1 MRFGIAFDGD
11 AAADDSSKNS
21 NFHLVSTCIQ
31 GSLFRSYT
39 FLVSLLLKKELE
51 ELTEIGLFSSKTCA
65 SSCYPIL
72 LLSVTVK
79 IVIVKIVS
87 QFERCLEY

>member
-11 AAADDSSKNS
+11 DDDDDGSKNT
-21 NFHLVSTCIQ
+21 NFHFMSTCIP
-31 GSLFRSYT
+31 GSLFRSCT

-51 ELTEIGLFSSKTCA
+51 ELTEIGLFSSKTCPF
-65 SSCYPIL
+65 SCYLIL

-87 QFERCLEY
+87 QLERCLEY